1 MMRSEDQNVEY
12 KQSWRDEYLKL
23 ICGFANA
30 AGGRMLIGIADDK
43 KGNEVVGVSDWKSLL
58 EIIPNLMR
66 DTMGMIADVNHVRED
81 GKDIVEII
89 VPSYPVPISLRGVYY
104 VRRGATNQ
112 RLSGPGLESFL
123 LTRRGLHWEN
133 LPCPRLKLKDIS
145 AKEIKRFKDLAI
157 DKGRLDASVRRET
170 KENFIANLHLV
181 GKDGVSYAGALLFT
195 EKAEKW
201 IAGAYIKVGKFGEN
215 EADLV
220 YHDDVH
226 GSLIEQAEKALDL
239 IYFKYLKA
247 KISYEDGLH
256 RVEKFPFPREALR
269 ELILNALVHK
279 DYSSN
284 IPIQIS
290 VSDDKIYIANTG
302 SLPDDWTVKQLL
314 GKHSSCPRNP
324 TIAGCVYLTGMIETW
339 GRGIRKVFDECKR
352 HGCPQPVYEVNA
364 GDPGDIMVRID
375 AAPDALVDETH
386 DKGNGA
392 VSGAVNGVVNDGV
405 KISQTQ
411 RRVMEAIGSQPGI
424 NARKLA
430 NLLGLGT
437 STVDRSVRMLKDLN
451 LIEFSGA
458 PKTGGYFLK

>member
-1 MMRSEDQNVEY
+1 MRGEDRNIEY
-12 KQSWRDEYLKL
+12 KQSWRDEYLKW

-30 AGGRMLIGIADDK
+30 SGGRMLIGVADDK
-43 KGNEVVGVSDWKSLL
+43 KGNEVVGVADWKSLL
-58 EIIPNLMR
+58 ENIPNLMR
-66 DTMGMIADVNHVRED
+66 DTMGMIADVNHVRKG
-81 GKDIVEII
+81 GKDIVEIV

-104 VRRGATNQ
+104 ARRGATNQ

-123 LTRRGLHWEN
+123 LKRRGLHWEN

-145 AKEIKRFKDLAI
+145 ANEIKRFKDLAI
-157 DKGRLDASVRRET
+157 DKGRLDVSVRRET
-170 KENFIANLHLV
+170 KENFISHLHLV
-181 GKDGVSYAGALLFT
+181 GKDGISYAGALLFT
-195 EKAEKW
+195 EKAERW

-220 YHDDVH
+220 YRDDVH

-339 GRGIRKVFDECKR
+339 GRGIRKAIAEFKR
-352 HGCPQPVYEVNA
+352 GGCDVDRL
-364 GDPGDIMVRID
+364 DP
-375 AAPDALVDETH
+375 L
-386 DKGNGA
+386 
-392 VSGAVNGVVNDGV
+392 
-405 KISQTQ
+405 
-411 RRVMEAIGSQPGI
+411 
-424 NARKLA
+424 ARKVKDKTSAWIRRMHPEYVQYFYYQYCEWCRDAMIDQAQSAEQKARLQLA
-430 NLLGLGT
+430 WKKLLT
-437 STVDRSVRMLKDLN
+437 PRVRPPWDRPLN
-451 LIEFSGA
+451 A
-458 PKTGGYFLK
+458 PHAPLAEVMRANCYEYEIKNR